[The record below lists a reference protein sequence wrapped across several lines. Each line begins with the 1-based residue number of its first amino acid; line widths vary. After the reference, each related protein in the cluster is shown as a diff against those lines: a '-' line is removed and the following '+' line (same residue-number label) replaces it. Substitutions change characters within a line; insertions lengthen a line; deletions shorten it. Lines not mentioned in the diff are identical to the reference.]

1 MSKKQHSTSSPAK
14 QSANWLWWWRV
25 DNEAVAKQVQ
35 QHNTISFF
43 KTYKAVSVLFLL
55 LSAGFIAFL
64 VLMGFNKMDSLLDAL
79 VLLALS
85 LLVARGNLHAIIFT
99 MIFWTIARAW
109 NVYQALLQP
118 DISPGLI
125 LLIFAWWCVCMH
137 AFYMTY
143 CVEGLYQAAVT
154 PATRPYEH
162 YFFYRFVKVV
172 FVTSLVFGFI
182 FSLGLGMALRPS
194 VDLDLNSSFIACDNG
209 KYYGLTPL
217 NLFFKDGEHELDPVS
232 DSIARKMCEYGTA
245 VDTEHYRYETPDTKN
260 YTLGLSYQKEGS
272 WWRACVA
279 MLLSA
284 LGVFVILNLL
294 KDTLLYLVLG
304 KPFTWSGLKFPKR
317 F

>member
-1 MSKKQHSTSSPAK
+1 MSKKQQSSSSPAK
-14 QSANWLWWWRV
+14 RSANWLWWWRV

-35 QHNTISFF
+35 QHNTLSFF

-64 VLMGFNKMDSLLDAL
+64 VVMGVNEMDSLLDAL
-79 VLLALS
+79 VLLTLS

-99 MIFWTIARAW
+99 MIFWTVARAW

-118 DISPGLI
+118 EISPGLI

-143 CVEGLYQAAVT
+143 CVECLHQRAA
-154 PATRPYEH
+154 ATTMRPYEQ
-162 YFFYRFVKVV
+162 YFFYRFTKVM
-172 FVTSLVFGFI
+172 FGILLIFGLF
-182 FSLGLGMALRPS
+182 FSLGLGLAFRPT
-194 VDLDLNSSFIACDNG
+194 LYPDLNASFIACDNG

-217 NLFFKDGEHELDPVS
+217 NLFFKDGQHDLDPVS

-245 VDTEHYRYETPDTKN
+245 VDTEHYRYETPETKN

-272 WWRACVA
+272 WWAVCTV
-279 MLLSA
+279 LLFVVMSLFA
-284 LGVFVILNLL
+284 LLNIL
-294 KDTLLYLVLG
+294 KETLLYLVLG
-304 KPFTWSGLKFPKR
+304 RPLTWGWLKAPFR